1 MVKRHKYVQN
11 EFNDSDIIW
20 KYYKLPRFLDLLY
33 YQKLYFT
40 RVDKFSDPN
49 EFPITQKDA
58 RAFHMG
64 IDIYQKEFN
73 RIKQQTYVNC
83 WRVDNNESFGMWS
96 AYANI
101 ETGIAIKTTAG
112 RLIASCN
119 DIAGGKNIT
128 IGKVRYIDEKT
139 EMVQVPGMPLNVFYN
154 VFAKT
159 KPYEYENEL
168 RLAFE
173 DSTNKDKEYQSID
186 INLCTLI
193 EEIRVGAMA
202 HPLFVRMV
210 DGVLKET
217 DINVPVIKS
226 KIK

>member
-1 MVKRHKYVQN
+1 M
-11 EFNDSDIIW
+11 
-20 KYYKLPRFLDLLY
+20 
-33 YQKLYFT
+33 
-40 RVDKFSDPN
+40 DKFSDPN

-202 HPLFVRMV
+202 YPLFVRMV

-217 DINVPVIKS
+217 GINVPVIKS

>member
-139 EMVQVPGMPLNVFYN
+139 EMVQVPGMPLNVFYTS
-154 VFAKT
+154 V
-159 KPYEYENEL
+159 
-168 RLAFE
+168 
-173 DSTNKDKEYQSID
+173 S
-186 INLCTLI
+186 
-193 EEIRVGAMA
+193 
-202 HPLFVRMV
+202 
-210 DGVLKET
+210 
-217 DINVPVIKS
+217 
-226 KIK
+226 